1 MNLITIQIHNE
12 FSHIN
17 KMQKDDIAYIQYEL
31 DSDLESETSEGIKI
45 TVEIKCLGNNIF
57 KISHVNADCKPISI
71 EYSVNVY
78 GGDITTVIKNIN
90 ANMYMKYPNGINLE
104 ISLIIIFDA
113 LIRIGKVLNWSEII
127 YEIENY
133 DVAFNLNKNENM
145 LGRVLTKYGFVF
157 KCLDV
162 DEAILVKDMKKESE
176 NNECEKLLKRLIYRN
191 QSIIKE
197 RH

>member
-12 FSHIN
+12 FSYIN

-45 TVEIKCLGNNIF
+45 TVKIKCLGNNIF
-57 KISHVNADCKPISI
+57 KISYVNADCKPISI

-90 ANMYMKYPNGINLE
+90 ANMYMKCPNDINLE

-133 DVAFNLNKNENM
+133 DVAFNKNDNM
-145 LGRVLTKYGFVF
+145 LCSVLAKYGFVF

-162 DEAILVKDMKKESE
+162 DEAIFVKDMKKESE
-176 NNECEKLLKRLIYRN
+176 NNEHKN
-191 QSIIKE
+191 S
-197 RH
+197 

>member
-12 FSHIN
+12 FSYIN

-45 TVEIKCLGNNIF
+45 TVKIKCLGNNIF
-57 KISHVNADCKPISI
+57 KISYVNADCKPISI

-90 ANMYMKYPNGINLE
+90 ANMYMMYMKCPNDINLE

-133 DVAFNLNKNENM
+133 DVDFNKNDNM
-145 LGRVLTKYGFVF
+145 LGSVLAKYGFVF

-162 DEAILVKDMKKESE
+162 DEAIFVKDMKKESE
-176 NNECEKLLKRLIYRN
+176 NNEHKN
-191 QSIIKE
+191 S
-197 RH
+197 